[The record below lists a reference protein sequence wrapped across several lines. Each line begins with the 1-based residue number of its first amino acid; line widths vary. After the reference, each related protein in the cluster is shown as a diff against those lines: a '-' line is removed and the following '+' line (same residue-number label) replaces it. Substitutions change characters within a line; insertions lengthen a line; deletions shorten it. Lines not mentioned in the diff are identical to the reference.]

1 MPEDSPLYDLLI
13 CNGKIVDGTG
23 RPAYLGNVAIVD
35 GRVAAVGD
43 VSGEA
48 RRVIDADGLLVA
60 PGWVDTHSHMDGQAT
75 WDPYCSPASN
85 HGITTLVMG
94 NCGVGFAPCKPDAA
108 ERQRM
113 IEVME
118 DVEDIPGAALVEGIT
133 WEWESFPEYLDALDR
148 MPRAIDIGA
157 QVPHCAVRTYVM
169 GERGVNN
176 EPATEEDIAQ
186 MAAIV
191 RDGLTAGAVGFTT
204 SRTQLHT
211 TRNGA
216 VMPGTYAD
224 AGELLGIGKVL
235 GETGQGIYGLVS
247 DFSNWEEE
255 MAWMKRL
262 SIDNNCQVNFV
273 LFYRTE
279 DDWPR
284 VLKQLQYVQDARAE
298 GARLIP
304 HVGARPVNILMGWE
318 GTVNPFMFHQA
329 YAPLAGLEPEARLQ
343 QLRDPAVRQAIV
355 SETPPHLGHDI
366 MDKIV
371 TGFDNQY
378 VLGEQPD
385 YEPAYEDSVAFLAQ
399 QAGVTPAEFAYDALL
414 ENDGKRMLYCP
425 LFGYDN
431 RNLDRQMQ
439 MLADEN
445 AVISL
450 ADTGAHCGVLCD
462 ASIPTWLLSYLVRDR
477 TRGERIGLEQ
487 AVRMH
492 TQETARCMGLVD
504 RGTLEPGM
512 KADINIIDLEHLG
525 IETPAV
531 IYDLPAGGRRVFQG
545 ARGYRYTIVSG
556 EVIMA
561 DGVATGALPGRL
573 IRAGQ
578 GGTQQQA
585 RHNKTHQRNEETV

>member
-1 MPEDSPLYDLLI
+1 MYDLLI

-23 RPAYLGNVAIVD
+23 RPAYTGNVAIVD
-35 GRVAAVGD
+35 GRIAAVGD

-48 RRVIDADGLLVA
+48 RRVLDAAGLLIA

-75 WDPYCSPASN
+75 WDPYCSPATN

-94 NCGVGFAPCKPDAA
+94 NCGVGFAPCKPDDA

-118 DVEDIPGAALVEGIT
+118 DVEDIPGAALAEGIT

-176 EPATEEDIAQ
+176 EPATEDDIVQ

-191 RDGLTAGAVGFTT
+191 REGLSAGAIGFTT

-211 TRNGA
+211 TRSGA

-224 AGELLGIGKVL
+224 ASELLGIGKVI

-262 SIDNNCQVNFV
+262 SIDNSCQVNFV

-279 DDWPR
+279 ADWPR

-304 HVGARPVNILMGWE
+304 HVGARPVNILMGWG

-329 YAPLAGLEPEARLQ
+329 WAPLAGLDPEARLQ

-355 SETPPHLGHDI
+355 SETPPHLDHDI
-366 MDKIV
+366 MDKIAS
-371 TGFDNQY
+371 GFDSLY
-378 VLGEQPD
+378 VMDDQPD
-385 YEPAYEDSVAFLAQ
+385 YEPAIEDSIEYRAQ
-399 QAGVTPAEFAYDALL
+399 QAGVSPAEFAYDALL

-450 ADTGAHCGVLCD
+450 ADTGAHCGVLSD
-462 ASIPTWLLSYLVRDR
+462 ASIPTWMLSYLVRDR
-477 TRGERIGLEQ
+477 ERGARIGLEQ

-492 TQETARCMGLVD
+492 THDTARCMGFAD

-512 KADINIIDLEHLG
+512 KADINIIDLEHLA
-525 IETPAV
+525 IDTPEV

-545 ARGYRYTIVSG
+545 ASGYRYTIVSG

-561 DGVATGALPGRL
+561 DGVPTGALPGRL

-578 GGTQQQA
+578 LAESGKPNS
-585 RHNKTHQRNEETV
+585 RKTIHPSEETV